1 MIHVTR
7 GNDERVV
14 FYFPNDLRD
23 GTAQFQQPVEAAG
36 ADRYRH
42 ESYRR
47 SAEMLHERKLDLER
61 VFELVG

>member
-7 GNDERVV
+7 RNDERVV

-23 GTAQFQQPVEAAG
+23 GTAKFLQPVEAAG
-36 ADRYRH
+36 ADRDGR

-47 SAEMLHERKLDLER
+47 SAEMLHKRELDLER
-61 VFELVG
+61 VFESVG